1 MKLTD
6 FPLRGLYCGT
16 IAPAMKSPAVLALIA
31 LIPISSCRKPP
42 AEVTV
47 TETRVL
53 TSKDA
58 APKLFASSDQRFRDA
73 KPSPVRAETPEGWL
87 AVPATQI
94 RLLNYRF
101 GESGLGEVWVSV
113 SSGSVLDNVNRWLGQ
128 FNATKLDEKGLAE
141 LRSIPI
147 AGEPGVWVEAEG
159 DYARLHASSG
169 SHLVRITLNTLEDR
183 WRSRGFLR
191 VHRSYLVALSM
202 VTGLR
207 TSGASTMVRL
217 RVNGASPAVE
227 LPVSRRQTRE
237 LRDRLIRDP
246 MRTFRPGG
254 AND

>member
-16 IAPAMKSPAVLALIA
+16 IAPAMKSPAVLVLIA

-58 APKLFASSDQRFRDA
+58 APKLFATSDQRFRDA
-73 KPSPVRAETPEGWL
+73 KPSPVKAETPEGWL
-87 AVPATQI
+87 AMPATQI

-141 LRSIPI
+141 LRSVSI

-159 DYARLHASSG
+159 DYAGGMGAPARSG
-169 SHLVRITLNTLEDR
+169 YALAGVVADFGGRILTVKMVGPKAEVATAKATLEAY
-183 WRSRGFLR
+183 SKSLT
-191 VHRSYLVALSM
+191 LA
-202 VTGLR
+202 
-207 TSGASTMVRL
+207 
-217 RVNGASPAVE
+217 
-227 LPVSRRQTRE
+227 Q
-237 LRDRLIRDP
+237 
-246 MRTFRPGG
+246 
-254 AND
+254 